1 MDRIVILVDT
11 LPKGAFCYAKQL
23 GSRGRAP
30 SLGLIL
36 VQLNINIKY
45 RGLLDHNMAEIGPEI
60 EATTVIAAELMKI
73 RRVLEDISYIMDQR
87 WH

>member
-36 VQLNINIKY
+36 VQLHINIKY
-45 RGLLDHNMAEIGPEI
+45 RGFLGYNMGENEHTMMI
-60 EATTVIAAELMKI
+60 IAQELRHI
-73 RRVLEDISYIMDQR
+73 RDILADLYNLMDR
-87 WH
+87 RTY